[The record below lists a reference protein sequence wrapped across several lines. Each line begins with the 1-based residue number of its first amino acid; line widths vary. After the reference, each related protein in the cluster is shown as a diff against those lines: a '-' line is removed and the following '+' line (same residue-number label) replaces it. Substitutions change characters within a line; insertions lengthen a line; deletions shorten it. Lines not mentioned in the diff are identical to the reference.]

1 MCLNLITEEQSSLK
15 LSQLFIRRPDLD
27 KTSRVKIAV
36 IAKYFKRHGTVTR
49 LAAKYEISRSFVY
62 ILAGQLSQLVDNWLE
77 TDTVPAEYLNYLDKV
92 ENLKRLFRYR
102 LIGGCSISKCS
113 TLLKA
118 DEVKNTSFG
127 WCSEQLQLAGSQLP
141 NMVAWQGSAIYA
153 SDEIYYAQNKP
164 ILITVE
170 PVSGAILRIDKE
182 PRLTKQGWQAHWTA
196 LKEQGITPTLLVRD
210 EGRALI
216 AAQKEVLEEVPFQ
229 ADTFHAITHKLCQ
242 IEQTLQRKAL
252 QAMENEYYSQ
262 GVFHRAVT
270 PANISNKKNKYEQA
284 KAKTIV
290 ALSLLEDFQWL
301 YHCLR
306 SQLRV
311 IRTDGTVR
319 DRQIAEQEVR
329 TALELM
335 KLLPIET
342 TKVIKH
348 IEGLMPHLFGFLDR
362 AVEQVEKVS
371 ATIADYLLPFWLA
384 YWQYQRS
391 LINIKATAAR
401 KKLIQ
406 RFEYLQPLLEQECE
420 VLQQSFEIQKATV
433 FAHLN
438 TIVQSSSM
446 VESANARIR
455 PFISEMKGQISQA
468 MLNLVMFYH
477 NHCQFKRGK
486 RKGFAPIELL
496 KNQKLE
502 KNWLELLLDIVC
514 PEPSA

>member
-1 MCLNLITEEQSSLK
+1 MCLNQTTEEQSSLK
-15 LSQLFIRRPDLD
+15 LSQLFVRRPDLD

-36 IAKYFKRHGTVTR
+36 ITKYFSRHGTVTK
-49 LAAKYEISRSFVY
+49 LASKYKISRSFVY
-62 ILAGQLSQLVDNWLE
+62 ILANQLSELVDTWLD
-77 TDTVPAEYLNYLDKV
+77 TDTVPSEYLVYLDKA
-92 ENLKRLFRYR
+92 ENLKRLFQYR

-113 TLLKA
+113 TLLKT

-127 WCSEQLQLAGSQLP
+127 WCSEQIQSAGSQLP
-141 NMVAWQGSAIYA
+141 NMVDWQGSAIYA

-170 PVSGAILRIDKE
+170 PVSGALLRIDKE
-182 PRLTKQGWQAHWTA
+182 PCLTAKGWELHWDS
-196 LKEQGITPTLLVRD
+196 LKAQGIIPTVLVRD
-210 EGRALI
+210 EGRAMI
-216 AAQKEVLEEVPFQ
+216 AAQKKVLKGIPFQ
-229 ADTFHAITHKLCQ
+229 ADTFHAITHKFYQ
-242 IEQTLQRKAL
+242 VEQSLQRKAL
-252 QAMENEYYSQ
+252 QAMELEYYAQ

-270 PANISNKKNKYEQA
+270 PTNISNKKEKYEQA

-306 SQLRV
+306 SQLRT
-311 IRTDGTVR
+311 IKTDGTLR
-319 DRQIAEQEVR
+319 NRQVAEQEVR

-335 KLLPIET
+335 KSLPIEA
-342 TKVIKH
+342 TKIIKH
-348 IEGLMPHLFGFLDR
+348 IEHLMPDLFGFLDR
-362 AVEQVEKVS
+362 AIEKVKKV
-371 ATIADYLLPFWLA
+371 ANTIPDYLLPFWLV

-391 LINIKATAAR
+391 LINVKPTAAR
-401 KKLIQ
+401 KRLIK
-406 RFEYLQPLLEQECE
+406 RFEWLLPILEQEYE
-420 VLQQSFEIQKATV
+420 LLQQSFNKHKAIV

-455 PFISEMKGQISQA
+455 PFINEMKGQVSQE

-477 NHCQFKRGK
+477 NHCRFKRGK

-502 KNWLELLLDIVC
+502 KDWLELLIDIVC
-514 PEPSA
+514 PKP